1 MDNQKGFTFIE
12 ILVALSIMA
21 LGFLAMTQ
29 MQYLSL
35 RQKQQA
41 EAGTVATNVI
51 QFIADRD
58 MEEVKRAHLLN
69 SIAFV
74 EAQAGRLDYESASE
88 PHLQHCLSGNT
99 DRICDSCPCDPL
111 AAVTPDP
118 TENLDD
124 DGNNVA
130 EISCAII
137 DIHDFDPEAVSFS
150 TNHSDCEGISGGNL
164 IVVKRVLVDTDTTV
178 DPPMTTLNVSYGIK
192 TGKQFDETDFD
203 DISTKHTLASQ
214 SMIFSAHNEDWS
226 QFVPGWTSVQ
236 VPHIP

>member
-1 MDNQKGFTFIE
+1 MDTQKGFTFIE

-58 MEEVKRAHLLN
+58 MEEVKRTHLLN
-69 SIAFV
+69 AIAFV
-74 EAQAGRLDYESASE
+74 EAQAGRLDPESASE
-88 PHLQHCLSGNT
+88 PHLQHCMTGNA
-99 DRICDSCPCDPL
+99 DRLCDACPCDPL

-124 DGNNVA
+124 EGNNIP
-130 EISCAII
+130 EISCAVI
-137 DIHDFDPEAVSFS
+137 DIYDFDPEEVSFS
-150 TNHSDCEGISGGNL
+150 TSQSACAGATGDDL
-164 IVVKRVLVDTDTTV
+164 IVVKRVLVDTDTTA
-178 DPPMTTLNVSYGIK
+178 DPPLTTLNVTYGIK
-192 TGKQFDETDFD
+192 TKKQFEETDFD
-203 DISTKHTLASQ
+203 SISRKDTLATQ
-214 SMIFSAHNEDWS
+214 DMVFSSHDEDWS
-226 QFVPGWTSVQ
+226 QFIPGWTSVSI
-236 VPHIP
+236 PHIP